1 MRNLQELLDTLP
13 FNDLPP
19 AWTTFDLATFSRGKT
34 LWDYQ
39 QAALTNALKALWR
52 YYTEPRDYRPG
63 ETEVDVALRKQALY
77 RWYTRYNLTGPAL
90 DLSLKRVRRDI
101 ETLLTDYYPISLPE
115 RGRLTGGIA
124 YEHFINRMGFWMA
137 TGSGKTLVL
146 VKLLELLWHLRG
158 RGVIPPHNV
167 MVLTHRDDLLDQLRV
182 HVGEYNTMPAS
193 GGLDRPRMRLH
204 DLRAYPDV
212 MRSTPSLFGDQEL
225 PVFIYRSDNLSDEQ
239 KERIV
244 DYRNYENAGRW
255 YILLDE
261 AHKGDREDSKR
272 QHIYSILARNGF
284 LFNFSATFT
293 DPRDVLA
300 TAYDFNLARFVASG
314 YGKHITILK
323 QENRAFRERDDY
335 THVEKQKIVLKA
347 LLLLAYVRQ
356 ARQNLPVGD
365 DVAYHSPLLLVLVNS
380 VNVEDADLKLFFR
393 EVERI
398 AQGEV
403 AASAFAEAKAE
414 LWAELKTGPE
424 LLFEGTQFQADAA
437 LYDALTL
444 DSVRTSVYHTSG
456 AGSIEVLTRPSDR
469 QEIAFKL
476 KTADR
481 PFALIKIGDITDWLK
496 RELAEYEVVAGFDDE
511 GYFERLNHDDSD
523 INILMGS
530 RSFYEGWDSNRP
542 NVITYVN
549 IGTGTDA
556 KKFILQSVGRG
567 VRIEP
572 LPNVRRRLQF
582 LGDQVSDAQFTALR
596 DVVAPLETLFIFG
609 TNRQALHTVIAQM
622 RQEEGDVPTHQLCL
636 DLNPQVQGKT
646 LLIPTYRLADR
657 PLLEQRAPAK
667 FPITENELALLQSY
681 IDYLGDSR
689 VLMAR
694 HHATPRQAS
703 LVQQT
708 LADPHRYFRMD
719 GRPYGDLNVLI
730 PRLWGYLN
738 IVPQEWNGLKPL
750 ADEIRHFQQIKVQ
763 LKDITELQGLIDGVR
778 HYQDP
783 VTMEAELDNRFL
795 QERSITA
802 EEYKA
807 GIKRLGTL
815 QPVATFRHPEG
826 DLEIRHVAA
835 HYYLPLILSEFER
848 ATYINHVIR
857 HPSEVK
863 FVHDLEAY
871 LQKPDNG
878 FTAFDWWLF
887 SKLDETVDSVY
898 LPYYDPNVN
907 AIRRFNPDFVFW
919 LQRGKEYHVL
929 FVDPKGTQLSGYQH
943 KVDGYASL
951 FSDADTRQ
959 PRVWRY
965 GDLDVY
971 VHLALYT
978 HDANLVSAGY
988 QGYWYDRV
996 EQLIPLSTV

>member
-39 QAALTNALKALWR
+39 QAALTNALKTLWR
-52 YYTEPRDYRPG
+52 YYTEPHDYRPG
-63 ETEVDVALRKQALY
+63 ETEADIALRKHALY
-77 RWYTRYNLTGPAL
+77 SWYTRYNLTGPAL
-90 DLSLKRVRRDI
+90 DLSLRRVRRDI

-124 YEHFINRMGFWMA
+124 YEHFINRIGFWMA

-146 VKLLELLWHLRG
+146 VKLLEMLWHLRG

-167 MVLTHRDDLLDQLRV
+167 MVLTHRDDLLAQLRV
-182 HVGEYNTMPAS
+182 HVDEYNTLPAS
-193 GGLDRPRMRLH
+193 GGLDRPRVRLH

-212 MRSTPSLFGDQEL
+212 MRATPSLFHDQEL

-239 KERIV
+239 KEKIV

-300 TAYDFNLARFVASG
+300 TAYDFNLARFIANG

-335 THVEKQKIVLKA
+335 THAEKQKIVLKA

-356 ARQNLPVGD
+356 ARQNLPAGD

-403 AASAFAEAKAE
+403 AASAFVEAKAE

-481 PFALIKIGDITDWLK
+481 PFALIKIGDINDWLK

-523 INILMGS
+523 INILLGS

-572 LPNVRRRLQF
+572 LPHARRRLQF
-582 LGDQVSDAQFTALR
+582 LGDQVSDAHFAALR
-596 DVVAPLETLFIFG
+596 DTVSPLETLFIFG

-622 RQEEGDVPTHQLCL
+622 QQEEGDVPTHQLNL
-636 DLNPQVQGKT
+636 ALNPQVRGKT

-667 FPITENELALLQSY
+667 FPIIEDELALLQSY
-681 IDYLGDSR
+681 IGYLGDPR
-689 VLMAR
+689 LLLAR
-694 HHATPRQAS
+694 HHATPRQIGM
-703 LVQQT
+703 VQQT
-708 LADPHRYFRMD
+708 LDDPHRYFRMD

-738 IVPQEWNGLKPL
+738 ITPQEWDGLKLL

-778 HYQDP
+778 DYQNP
-783 VTMEAELDNRFL
+783 VTIEAELDNRFL
-795 QERSITA
+795 KERSITA

-835 HYYLPLILSEFER
+835 HYYLPLILTEFER

-871 LQKPDNG
+871 LQKPDSG
-878 FTAFDWWLF
+878 FAAFDWWLF

-919 LQRGKEYHVL
+919 LQRGKDYHVL

-943 KVDGYASL
+943 KVDGYTRL
-951 FSDADTRQ
+951 FHDPNTGK
-959 PRVWRY
+959 PRLLHHDGLNVR
-965 GDLDVY
+965 

-978 HDANLVSAGY
+978 SDVNRVGLGY
-988 QGYWYDRV
+988 QAHWSDRV
-996 EQLIPLSTV
+996 AEILQALD